1 MTDTE
6 RELDLALGEAQA
18 EIAKL
23 RAEKEKLYLLVSD
36 MDHRLLAIRDL
47 TSMAK
52 LADT

>member
-1 MTDTE
+1 MTNTE

-36 MDHRLLAIRDL
+36 MAHRLLAIRDL
-47 TSMAK
+47 TSMAR

>member
-1 MTDTE
+1 MTDIE

-23 RAEKEKLYLLVSD
+23 RAEKDRLYLLVSD
-36 MDHRLLAIRDL
+36 MAHRLLAIRDL